1 MKRSVDVTSH
11 RPNQKKPPG
20 KISPR
25 GRYHSGCSSGDAA
38 LFGGPSVVV
47 LAACRSISPV
57 VSDPA
62 RCAFPAGVHAG
73 LRIDRTGGEA
83 AVPDTAAFAVPAVRN
98 LAAYPEPTIA
108 CVSPHRI
115 VPSVDL
121 GVRYVLF

>member
-1 MKRSVDVTSH
+1 MIRGWSTGKMKRSVDVTSH

-62 RCAFPAGVHAG
+62 RSAFPAGVHAG

-83 AVPDTAAFAVPAVRN
+83 AVRN